1 MDCVFGADDLLLMF
15 LQVRLI
21 DALFGIDDMTLIRLM
36 NITER
41 GEVIAADENRIR
53 VAIYVA

>member
-21 DALFGIDDMTLIRLM
+21 DALFGIDDMTLFRLM

-41 GEVIAADENRIR
+41 GEVIAADEDRIR
-53 VAIYVA
+53 VAI

>member
-1 MDCVFGADDLLLMF
+1 MF

-21 DALFGIDDMTLIRLM
+21 EALFGIDDMTLICLM

-41 GEVIAADENRIR
+41 AEVIAADENRIR
-53 VAIYVA
+53 VAIYIA

>member
-1 MDCVFGADDLLLMF
+1 VDCVFGADYLLLMF

-21 DALFGIDDMTLIRLM
+21 DSLFGIDDMTLICLM

-41 GEVIAADENRIR
+41 AEVIAADENRIR